1 MTHELLIGVASI
13 IALGIGAT
21 WLAWRIHV
29 PSILVLLTVGFI
41 AGPVSGFLDPDH
53 LLGDLL
59 FPIVSIS
66 VAIILFEGGLS
77 LRKDELGKTGG
88 VVSALVTVGALL
100 TWILIGLAAYLVLGF
115 PAPMAALLG
124 AILVVT
130 GPTVI
135 VPLLRHVQPTPRLAS
150 TLRWEGIL
158 IDPIGAVLAVLVFEA
173 ILATGFRELTGT
185 ALVGLVEAL
194 AIGIVFSILGAL
206 ILVLLLKY
214 DWAPDYLQSPLTLA
228 VVVAAFALSN
238 VLQPESGLITAT
250 LMGVWLTNQKWVD
263 LRHIIEF
270 KENLGVLLISVLFI
284 LLAARL
290 DFADVSAIGIRH
302 VLFLALIILL
312 VRPLVVWICT
322 LRSELDWRER
332 AFVAWMAPRGI
343 VAAAV
348 SSVFALELA
357 NAGFTDS
364 RSLVAVTFLVIIGT
378 VVIYGL
384 TALPVA
390 RLFGVANPNPQGVLI
405 VGGHRWARE
414 IARELMD
421 EGVPV
426 RLLDSNYTNI
436 AAARMAGIPTYYGN
450 ALSETAVD
458 DIDLTGIGRLI
469 ALTANNEVNSL
480 AALHFSEVFGDRQVY
495 QLTPGEQHR
504 SANDEVPAH
513 LRGRFLFD
521 PQATYANL
529 ASRFSRGADIK
540 TTNLTPEF
548 DLDAFRRAYP
558 DAIPLFIFDGDEN
571 VAIYTVDDPPAARP
585 GQRVMAIVNQEK
597 SQDAADRHPSV
608 ARV

>member
-1 MTHELLIGVASI
+1 MTHDLLIGVASI

-21 WLAWRIHV
+21 WLAWRIHI
-29 PSILVLLTVGFI
+29 PSILVLLIVGFV

-53 LLGDLL
+53 LLGELL

-66 VAIILFEGGLS
+66 VAVILFEGGLS
-77 LRKDELGKTGG
+77 LRKDELRRTGG
-88 VVSALVTVGALL
+88 VVSALVTIGALI
-100 TWILIGLAAYLVLGF
+100 TWLSIGLAAYFLLDF
-115 PAPMAALLG
+115 SAPMAALLG

-135 VPLLRHVQPTPRLAS
+135 VPLLRHVQPNPRLAS

-173 ILATGFRELTGT
+173 ILATGLTGPT
-185 ALVGLVEAL
+185 AMAFLGLVEAL
-194 AIGIVFSILGAL
+194 AIGVVFSAIGAL
-206 ILVLLLKY
+206 ILVILLRY

-228 VVVAAFALSN
+228 TVVAAFAVSN

-263 LRHIIEF
+263 VRHIIEF

-290 DFADVSAIGIRH
+290 DFADVSSIGTPH
-302 VLFLALIILL
+302 LLFLAVLILL
-312 VRPLVVWICT
+312 VRPLAVWVCT
-322 LRSELDWRER
+322 IRSAFNWRER
-332 AFVAWMAPRGI
+332 AFIAWMAPRGI

-357 NAGFTDS
+357 NAGFQDS
-364 RSLVAVTFLVIIGT
+364 RSLVAVTFLVIVGT

-414 IARELMD
+414 IAHELMEED
-421 EGVPV
+421 VPV
-426 RLLDSNYTNI
+426 RLIDSNYTNI
-436 AAARMAGIPTYYGN
+436 AAARMAGIPTFYGN
-450 ALSETAVD
+450 ALNEATVD
-458 DIDLTGIGRLI
+458 EIDLTGIGRLV

-480 AALHFSEVFGDRQVY
+480 AALHFSDAFGDRQVF
-495 QLTPGEQHR
+495 QLPPGEEQR
-504 SANDEVPAH
+504 AENGVPAH

-529 ASRFSRGADIK
+529 ASKFARGADIK
-540 TTNLTPEF
+540 TTNLSSEF
-548 DLDAFRRAYP
+548 DLDAFRRTYP
-558 DAIPLFIFDGDEN
+558 DAIPLFILGDN
-571 VAIYTVDDPPAARP
+571 GSVSVYTVDNPPPGRP
-585 GQRVMAIVNQEK
+585 GQRIMAIVSE
-597 SQDAADRHPSV
+597 D
-608 ARV
+608 